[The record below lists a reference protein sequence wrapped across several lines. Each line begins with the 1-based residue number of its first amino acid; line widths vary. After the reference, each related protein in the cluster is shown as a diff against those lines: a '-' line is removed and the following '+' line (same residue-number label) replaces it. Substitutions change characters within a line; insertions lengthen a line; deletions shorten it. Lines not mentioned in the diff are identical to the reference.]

1 MTSPQP
7 QKLVT
12 VAEMQ
17 ALEKAADAAG
27 HSYATMM
34 EMAGRAVA
42 EFILA
47 QDELTAH
54 QTNHL
59 QPVLVLVGPG
69 NNGGDGLVCARY
81 LYEAGVPV
89 RVYLWKRR
97 TAPADDYENHYQRL
111 TALGALTAHADDDP
125 DFATL
130 QA

>member
-69 NNGGDGLVCARY
+69 NNGGD
-81 LYEAGVPV
+81 
-89 RVYLWKRR
+89 
-97 TAPADDYENHYQRL
+97 
-111 TALGALTAHADDDP
+111 
-125 DFATL
+125 
-130 QA
+130 